1 MIKLVNLNKYTIGEQ
16 MEVRACRNMHDR
28 FPCKEKCKNRALC
41 DTVFLEHMRSVI
53 EKSAEIN
60 RNKRA
65 I

>member
-1 MIKLVNLNKYTIGEQ
+1 MIKLVDLNKHTIDEQ
-16 MEVRACRNMHDR
+16 MEVRVCRNMHYE

-41 DTVFLEHMRSVI
+41 DTVFLAHMRRVI

-65 I
+65 K